1 LPNIV
6 IFLRFSATSSRGQ
19 GTIFDP
25 DTLKRDIAALEERMR
40 APDFWEDQSHAQ
52 GVSTRYSR
60 LRSRL
65 EDYEHLASEMGDL
78 EAVLDLAGEE
88 STGDEVPEE
97 LEEEVEHL
105 AGAAG
110 RTLEHLEERRLFTGE
125 FDAGD
130 AIVSIHPGAGGTE
143 SQDWAEMLL
152 RMYLRWAQTRSFEVE
167 LNEASEG
174 DEAGIKSVTFTVHG
188 DNAYGLLS
196 TERGVHRLV
205 RISPF
210 DSAARRHTSFA
221 SVDVTPLIDGVVELD
236 IDDKD
241 LRVETYRSSGA
252 GGQHVNKT
260 DSAVRI
266 THVPTKTVVQCQ
278 NERSQIQNRE
288 TAMRMLRGKLL
299 LLEHEKREQE
309 MAREKGEHKEIAWG
323 SQIRSYVLAPY
334 TLVKDH
340 RTNFEKG
347 NVEAVLGGAIDD
359 FIREYVWQRST
370 GKLGVRQS

>member
-1 LPNIV
+1 
-6 IFLRFSATSSRGQ
+6 
-19 GTIFDP
+19 
-25 DTLKRDIAALEERMR
+25 MR
-40 APDFWEDQSHAQ
+40 APDFWDDQDRAQ
-52 GVSTRYSR
+52 ETGTRYSR
-60 LRSRL
+60 LKSRL
-65 EDYEHLASEMGDL
+65 ESYERLAAQVDDL
-78 EAVLDLAGEE
+78 EAVLEMAAEEGE
-88 STGDEVPEE
+88 GDQVPAE
-97 LEEEVEHL
+97 LEDEAGRLTTEV
-105 AGAAG
+105 G
-110 RTLEHLEERRLFTGE
+110 RTLEHLEEQRLFTGE

-152 RMYLRWAQTRSFEVE
+152 RMYLRWAQSRGLAIE

-188 DNAYGLLS
+188 ENAYGLLS

-210 DSAARRHTSFA
+210 DAAARRHTSFA
-221 SVDVTPLIDGVVELD
+221 SVDVTPLIEGEVELD
-236 IDDKD
+236 IDEKD

-266 THVPTKTVVQCQ
+266 THIPTKTVVQCQ

-288 TAMRMLRGKLL
+288 TAMRMLRSKLL

-309 MAREKGEHKEIAWG
+309 LAREKGELKEIAWG

-340 RTNFEKG
+340 RTNYEKG
-347 NVEAVLGGAIDD
+347 NVEAVLGGAIDE

-370 GKLGVRQS
+370 GRLGARTT

>member
-1 LPNIV
+1 
-6 IFLRFSATSSRGQ
+6 
-19 GTIFDP
+19 
-25 DTLKRDIAALEERMR
+25 MR
-40 APDFWEDQSHAQ
+40 APDFWDDQAHAQ
-52 GVSTRYSR
+52 VVSTKYSR

-65 EDYEHLASEMGDL
+65 EHYDRLAAQMDDV
-78 EAVLDLAGEE
+78 EAVLDLANEE

-97 LEEEVEHL
+97 LIDEV
-105 AGAAG
+105 G
-110 RTLEHLEERRLFTGE
+110 RLTADVGRDLEQLEEQRLFTGE

-152 RMYLRWAQTRSFEVE
+152 RMYLRWAQTRGFAVE

-174 DEAGIKSVTFTVHG
+174 DEAGIKSATFTVHG
-188 DNAYGLLS
+188 ENAYGLLS

-205 RISPF
+205 RMSPF
-210 DSAARRHTSFA
+210 DAAARRHTSFA
-221 SVDVTPLIDGVVELD
+221 SVDVTPLIDGAVELD
-236 IDDKD
+236 IDDKE

-266 THVPTKTVVQCQ
+266 THIPTKTVVSCQ
-278 NERSQIQNRE
+278 NERSQTQNKE
-288 TAMRMLRGKLL
+288 TAMRMLRSKLL

-309 MAREKGEHKEIAWG
+309 MAREKGEQKEIAWG

-340 RTNFEKG
+340 RTNYEKG
-347 NVEAVLGGAIDD
+347 NVEAVLNGAIDD

-370 GKLGVRQS
+370 GKLGAR

>member
-1 LPNIV
+1 
-6 IFLRFSATSSRGQ
+6 
-19 GTIFDP
+19 
-25 DTLKRDIAALEERMR
+25 MR
-40 APDFWEDQSHAQ
+40 APDFWDDQAHAQ
-52 GVSTRYSR
+52 ELSTHYSR

-65 EDYEHLASEMGDL
+65 EDYER
-78 EAVLDLAGEE
+78 LAGQVDDLGLLLDMAAEE
-88 STGDEVPEE
+88 TGGDEVPEE
-97 LEEEVEHL
+97 LEEEVDRL
-105 AGAAG
+105 AAEVG
-110 RTLEHLEERRLFTGE
+110 RTLEHLEEQRLFTGE

-130 AIVSIHPGAGGTE
+130 AIMSIHPGAGGTE

-152 RMYLRWAQTRSFEVE
+152 RMYLRWAQARGFAVE

-188 DNAYGLLS
+188 ENAYGLLS

-210 DSAARRHTSFA
+210 DSASRRHTSFA
-221 SVDVTPLIDGVVELD
+221 SVDVTPLIDGEVELD
-236 IDDKD
+236 IDEKD

-299 LLEHEKREQE
+299 LLEYERREQE
-309 MAREKGEHKEIAWG
+309 MAREKGEQKEIAWG

-347 NVEAVLGGAIDD
+347 NVEAVLDGAIDD

-370 GKLGVRQS
+370 GKLGTRLA

>member
-1 LPNIV
+1 
-6 IFLRFSATSSRGQ
+6 
-19 GTIFDP
+19 
-25 DTLKRDIAALEERMR
+25 MR
-40 APDFWEDQSHAQ
+40 ASDFWDEQSHAQ
-52 GVSTRYSR
+52 EVSTRYSR

-65 EDYEHLASEMGDL
+65 DHYEALAAQLGDVEAIL
-78 EAVLDLAGEE
+78 ELAAEE
-88 STGDEVPEE
+88 AADDEVPQE
-97 LEEEVEHL
+97 LVEEVERL
-105 AGAAG
+105 TGDLT
-110 RTLEHLEERRLFTGE
+110 RDLEHLEEQRLFTGE

-152 RMYLRWAQTRSFEVE
+152 RMYLRWAQSRGFNVE
-167 LNEASEG
+167 MNEASEG
-174 DEAGIKSVTFTVHG
+174 DEAGIKSATFTVHG
-188 DNAYGLLS
+188 ETAYGLLS

-221 SVDVTPLIDGVVELD
+221 SVDVTPLIEGDVHVE

-266 THVPTKTVVQCQ
+266 THIPTRTVVSCQ

-340 RTNFEKG
+340 RTNYEKG
-347 NVEAVLGGAIDD
+347 NIEAVLNGAIDE

-370 GKLGVRQS
+370 GKLGAHSA

>member
-1 LPNIV
+1 
-6 IFLRFSATSSRGQ
+6 
-19 GTIFDP
+19 
-25 DTLKRDIAALEERMR
+25 MR
-40 APDFWEDQSHAQ
+40 APDFWDDQSRAQ
-52 GVSTRYSR
+52 EVSTKYSR
-60 LRSRL
+60 LKSRL
-65 EDYEHLASEMGDL
+65 DDYDRLATQMGDL
-78 EAVLDLAGEE
+78 EAVLELAGEE
-88 STGDEVPEE
+88 ATDDQIPEE
-97 LEEEVEHL
+97 LDEEVDRL
-105 AGAAG
+105 AAQASQ
-110 RTLEHLEERRLFTGE
+110 TLEHLEEQRLFTGE

-152 RMYLRWAQTRSFEVE
+152 RMYLRWAQSRGFSVE

-174 DEAGIKSVTFTVHG
+174 DEAGLKSVTFTVHG
-188 DNAYGLLS
+188 ENAYGLLS

-205 RISPF
+205 RMSPF
-210 DSAARRHTSFA
+210 DAAARRHTSFA
-221 SVDVTPLIDGVVELD
+221 SVDVTPLIEGEIQLD
-236 IDDKD
+236 IDEKD

-288 TAMRMLRGKLL
+288 TAMRMLRSKLL

-309 MAREKGEHKEIAWG
+309 MAREKGEQKEIAWG

-334 TLVKDH
+334 TLAKDH
-340 RTNFEKG
+340 RTNYEKG
-347 NVEAVLGGAIDD
+347 NVEAVLDGAIDE

-370 GKLGVRQS
+370 GKLGSRSS

>member
-1 LPNIV
+1 
-6 IFLRFSATSSRGQ
+6 
-19 GTIFDP
+19 
-25 DTLKRDIAALEERMR
+25 MR
-40 APDFWEDQSHAQ
+40 APDFWDDQVHAQ
-52 GVSTRYSR
+52 EVSTRYSR

-65 EDYEHLASEMGDL
+65 DHYDSLASQIGDL
-78 EAVLDLAGEE
+78 EAILELAAEE
-88 STGDEVPEE
+88 AVGDEVPEE
-97 LEEEVEHL
+97 LVEEVERL
-105 AGAAG
+105 SGALG
-110 RTLEHLEERRLFTGE
+110 QDLEQLEEQRLFTGE
-125 FDAGD
+125 FDSGD

-152 RMYLRWAQTRSFEVE
+152 RLYLRWTQSRGFSVE
-167 LNEASEG
+167 MNEASEG
-174 DEAGIKSVTFTVHG
+174 DEAGIKSATFTVHG
-188 DNAYGLLS
+188 ENAYGLLS

-221 SVDVTPLIDGVVELD
+221 SVDVTPLIENDVQLE

-241 LRVETYRSSGA
+241 LRLETYRSTGA

-278 NERSQIQNRE
+278 NERSQLQNKE

-299 LLEHEKREQE
+299 LLEYEKREQE
-309 MAREKGEHKEIAWG
+309 MAREKGEQKEIAWG

-340 RTNFEKG
+340 RTNYEKG
-347 NVEAVLGGAIDD
+347 NVDAVLDGAIDE

-370 GKLGVRQS
+370 GKLGARST

>member
-1 LPNIV
+1 
-6 IFLRFSATSSRGQ
+6 
-19 GTIFDP
+19 
-25 DTLKRDIAALEERMR
+25 MR
-40 APDFWEDQSHAQ
+40 APDFWDDQTRAQ
-52 GVSTRYSR
+52 SVSTRYSR

-65 EDYEHLASEMGDL
+65 EHYDHLAAEMGDF
-78 EAVLDLAGEE
+78 EAVLEMAAEGGDGE
-88 STGDEVPEE
+88 GVPAE
-97 LEEEVEHL
+97 LVEEVERL
-105 AGAAG
+105 AGDVT
-110 RTLEHLEERRLFTGE
+110 RDLEKLEEQSLFTGE

-130 AIVSIHPGAGGTE
+130 AIMSIHPGAGGTE

-152 RMYLRWAQTRSFEVE
+152 RMYLRWSQARGFDVE
-167 LNEASEG
+167 MNEASEG
-174 DEAGIKSVTFTVHG
+174 DEAGIKSATFTVHG
-188 DNAYGLLS
+188 ENAYGLLS

-221 SVDVTPLIDGVVELD
+221 SVDVTPLIDGEVELD

-309 MAREKGEHKEIAWG
+309 MAREKGAQKEIAWG

-334 TLVKDH
+334 TLAKDH
-340 RTNFEKG
+340 RTNYEKG
-347 NVEAVLGGAIDD
+347 NVEAVLNGAIDE

-370 GKLGVRQS
+370 GKPSNQPA

>member
-1 LPNIV
+1 
-6 IFLRFSATSSRGQ
+6 
-19 GTIFDP
+19 
-25 DTLKRDIAALEERMR
+25 MR
-40 APDFWEDQSHAQ
+40 APDFWDDQAQ
-52 GVSTRYSR
+52 AQSLSTRYSR
-60 LRSRL
+60 IKSRL
-65 EDYEHLASEMGDL
+65 EEYTKLAAQVDDFETLLEMAAE
-78 EAVLDLAGEE
+78 EAG
-88 STGDEVPEE
+88 GDEFPEE
-97 LEEEVEHL
+97 LAEEAERVVVDIGSKVE
-105 AGAAG
+105 
-110 RTLEHLEERRLFTGE
+110 RLEEQRLFTGE

-152 RMYLRWAQTRSFEVE
+152 RMYLRWAQRRGFQTE

-174 DEAGIKSVTFTVHG
+174 DEAGIKSATFTIHG
-188 DNAYGLLS
+188 ENAYGLLS
-196 TERGVHRLV
+196 AERGVHRLV

-210 DSAARRHTSFA
+210 DSASRRHTSFA
-221 SVDVTPLIDGVVELD
+221 SVDVTPLVEGDVELE

-309 MAREKGEHKEIAWG
+309 MAREKGVQKEIAWG

-340 RTNFEKG
+340 RTNHEKG
-347 NVEAVLGGAIDD
+347 NVEAVLDGAIDE
-359 FIREYVWQRST
+359 FIRAYIWQRSV
-370 GKLGVRQS
+370 GKLEA